1 MSSAHRSTGR
11 ARRLARPLALLLAA
25 ASIGGAATEASAAQ
39 SDDELAKVKSE
50 LEKTQSELGA
60 TRAQLEATR
69 EALEKLADKVDR
81 IESGASST
89 AGTEPSGPRIPP
101 VNADNPAISFVVDT
115 ALSTGN
121 LDPGYDFSLLSGE
134 LFISAPIDPF
144 LRGYASLNASSDEG
158 FGLEEAALITTSL
171 PWNLTVKG
179 GRFMADVGRMPH
191 WHNEQ
196 LPFVNRPE
204 SIERMF
210 GGETISEGAEF
221 TWLAPIDHYFR
232 ITAGLYNAIG
242 AENSEDL
249 FDNGFEGRRSFNE
262 LTWLV
267 RPSTYFDLSDTLNL
281 EIGGTYFTINQDSTR
296 SLFGVDATLRHQPGT
311 SGLYQGLVV
320 GSEWYWNSERF
331 GDIEEG
337 IDPDTGE
344 TIFGTQ
350 RFERNGGYAYVEA
363 FLGRNYSLG
372 VRGDYAENIV
382 GPSERQRTLSAF
394 ATWMPSEFQ
403 RLRLQGDAISQHG
416 VDGGDGYQITL
427 QWTGFL
433 GSHSHG
439 FAAR

>member
-1 MSSAHRSTGR
+1 MHSAIV
-11 ARRLARPLALLLAA
+11 ALLLAA
-25 ASIGGAATEASAAQ
+25 GALGIVSDASA
-39 SDDELAKVKSE
+39 SRHDDELAKVKAE

-60 TRAQLEATR
+60 TRAQLDATR
-69 EALEKLADKVDR
+69 EALETLADKVDR
-81 IESGASST
+81 IESGSGST
-89 AGTEPSGPRIPP
+89 ASAVPSGPRVAP

-121 LDPGYDFSLLSGE
+121 LDPGYDFALLSGE

-144 LRGYASLNASSDEG
+144 VRGYASLNASSDEG
-158 FGLEEAALITTSL
+158 FGLEEAALVTTSL

-179 GRFMADVGRMPH
+179 GRFMSDVGRMPH
-191 WHNEQ
+191 WHDEQ
-196 LPFVNRPE
+196 LPFTNRPE

-210 GGETISEGAEF
+210 GGETISEGAEI

-232 ITAGLYNAIG
+232 VTAGLYNAIG

-249 FDNGFEGRRSFNE
+249 FENGFDGQRSFDE

-281 EIGGTYFTINQDSTR
+281 EVGATYFTVNRDDTR
-296 SLFGVDATLRHQPGT
+296 NLFGADVTLRHQPGT
-311 SGLYQGLVV
+311 SGFYQGLVV

-331 GDIEEG
+331 DDIEQG

-344 TIFGTQ
+344 AIFGAQ
-350 RFERNGGYAYVEA
+350 RFRRNGGYAYAEA
-363 FLGRNYSLG
+363 FLGRRYSLG
-372 VRGDYAENIV
+372 VRGDYAENV
-382 GPSERQRTLSAF
+382 AGPAERQRTYSAF
-394 ATWMPSEFQ
+394 ATWLPSEFQ
-403 RLRLQGDAISQHG
+403 RLRLQADSIDRTDGD
-416 VDGGDGYQITL
+416 DGYQITL

>member
-1 MSSAHRSTGR
+1 MHSAIFETRR
-11 ARRLARPLALLLAA
+11 ARRFARCVATLFAA
-25 ASIGGAATEASAAQ
+25 AAFFGVATRATAAK
-39 SDDELAKVKSE
+39 SDDELAHVKAE

-60 TRAQLEATR
+60 TRAQLDATR
-69 EALEKLADKVDR
+69 KALEKLADKVDR
-81 IESGASST
+81 IESGSST
-89 AGTEPSGPRIPP
+89 TASVAPSGPRIAP

-115 ALSTGN
+115 ELSTGN
-121 LDPGYDFSLLSGE
+121 LDPGYNFSLQSGE

-144 LRGYASLNASSDEG
+144 VRGYASINGTSEEG
-158 FGLEEAALITTSL
+158 FGIEEAALVTTSL

-179 GRFMADVGRMPH
+179 GRFMSDVGRMPH

-204 SIERMF
+204 SIERIF
-210 GGETISEGAEF
+210 GGETISEGAEV
-221 TWLAPIDHYFR
+221 TWLAPIDHYVR
-232 ITAGLYNAIG
+232 VTTGLYNTIG
-242 AENSEDL
+242 AENSDAL
-249 FDNGFEGRRSFNE
+249 FNNGFHGSRSFNE

-281 EIGGTYFTINQDSTR
+281 EVGGTYFTVNQDSTR
-296 SLFGVDATLRHQPGT
+296 NLFGVDVTLRHQPGT
-311 SGLYQGLVV
+311 SGFYQGLVV

-331 GDIEEG
+331 SDIERG

-344 TIFGTQ
+344 AIFGSQ
-350 RFERNGGYAYVEA
+350 RFKRNGGYAYAEA
-363 FLGRNYSLG
+363 FFGRRYSIG
-372 VRGDYAENIV
+372 ARGDYAENIA
-382 GPSERQRTLSAF
+382 GSADRQRTLSAF

-403 RLRLQGDAISQHG
+403 RLRLQGDAISQ
-416 VDGGDGYQITL
+416 DGGEDGYQITL

>member
-1 MSSAHRSTGR
+1 VATLFATTTILGIAVR
-11 ARRLARPLALLLAA
+11 AT
-25 ASIGGAATEASAAQ
+25 ASKT
-39 SDDELAKVKSE
+39 DDELAHVRAE

-60 TRAQLEATR
+60 TRAQLDATR
-69 EALEKLADKVDR
+69 AALEKLADKVDR
-81 IESGASST
+81 IESGSST
-89 AGTEPSGPRIPP
+89 TASAAPSGPRIAP

-115 ALSTGN
+115 AFSTGSV
-121 LDPGYDFSLLSGE
+121 DPGYNFSLQSGE

-144 LRGYASLNASSDEG
+144 LRGYASLNGSSDEG
-158 FGLEEAALITTSL
+158 FGLEEAALVTTAL

-179 GRFMADVGRMPH
+179 GRFMSDVGRMPH

-204 SIERMF
+204 SIERIF

-221 TWLAPIDHYFR
+221 TWLAPIDHYLR
-232 ITAGLYNAIG
+232 VTAGLYNAIG
-242 AENSEDL
+242 AENSEEL
-249 FDNGFEGRRSFNE
+249 FDNGFDGQRSFNE

-267 RPSTYFDLSDTLNL
+267 HPSTYFDLSDTLNL
-281 EIGGTYFTINQDSTR
+281 EVGGTYFTVSQDSTR
-296 SLFGVDATLRHQPGT
+296 NLFGADVTLRHQPGT
-311 SGLYQGLVV
+311 SGLYQGLVI

-337 IDPDTGE
+337 TDPDTGE
-344 TIFGTQ
+344 PIFGTE
-350 RFERNGGYAYVEA
+350 RFNRNGGYAYAEA
-363 FLGRNYSLG
+363 FLGRQYSLG
-372 VRGDYAENIV
+372 VRGDYAENIA
-382 GPSERQRTLSAF
+382 GPADRQRTLSAF

-403 RLRLQGDAISQHG
+403 RLRLQGDAINQDG
-416 VDGGDGYQITL
+416 VDGDDGYQITL

>member
-1 MSSAHRSTGR
+1 VHSAI
-11 ARRLARPLALLLAA
+11 LALLLAA
-25 ASIGGAATEASAAQ
+25 GALGIVSDATAARH
-39 SDDELAKVKSE
+39 DDELARVKAE

-60 TRAQLEATR
+60 TRAQLDATR

-81 IESGASST
+81 IESGSGST
-89 AGTEPSGPRIPP
+89 ASAVPSGPRIAP

-144 LRGYASLNASSDEG
+144 VRGYASVNASSDEG
-158 FGLEEAALITTSL
+158 FGLEEAALVTTSL

-179 GRFMADVGRMPH
+179 GRFMSDVGRMPH

-196 LPFVNRPE
+196 LPFTNRPE
-204 SIERMF
+204 SIERIF
-210 GGETISEGAEF
+210 GGETISEGAEI

-232 ITAGLYNAIG
+232 VTAGLYNAIG
-242 AENSEDL
+242 AENSEEL
-249 FDNGFEGRRSFNE
+249 FENGFDGRRSFDE

-267 RPSTYFDLSDTLNL
+267 HPSTYFDLSDTLNL
-281 EIGGTYFTINQDSTR
+281 EVGATYFTVNRDSTR
-296 SLFGVDATLRHQPGT
+296 NLFGADVTLRHQPGT
-311 SGLYQGLVV
+311 SGFYQGFVV

-331 GDIEEG
+331 SDIEQG

-344 TIFGTQ
+344 AIFGTQ
-350 RFERNGGYAYVEA
+350 RFHRNGGYAYAEA
-363 FLGRNYSLG
+363 FLGRRYSIG
-372 VRGDYAENIV
+372 VRGDWAENIA
-382 GPSERQRTLSAF
+382 GSADRQQTLSAF

-416 VDGGDGYQITL
+416 GDDGYQITL

-439 FAAR
+439 FANR

>member
-1 MSSAHRSTGR
+1 VHSTNRRIGR
-11 ARRLARPLALLLAA
+11 ARRRARSVAMASALAA
-25 ASIGGAATEASAAQ
+25 LFCAAPRANANHP
-39 SDDELAKVKSE
+39 DVELEKVKAE

-60 TRAQLEATR
+60 TRTQLDATR
-69 EALEKLADKVDR
+69 AALDALAAKVDR
-81 IESGASST
+81 IESGSST
-89 AGTEPSGPRIPP
+89 TASATASAPRIAP

-115 ALSTGN
+115 EFSTGN
-121 LDPGYDFSLLSGE
+121 LDPGYNFSLQSGE

-144 LRGYASLNASSDEG
+144 LRGYASLNASSEEG

-204 SIERMF
+204 SIERIF
-210 GGETISEGAEF
+210 GGETISEGAEV

-232 ITAGLYNAIG
+232 VTTGLYNTIG
-242 AENSEDL
+242 AENTDDL
-249 FDNGFEGRRSFNE
+249 FDNGFDGRRSFNE

-281 EIGGTYFTINQDSTR
+281 EVGGTYFTVNQDNTR

-311 SGLYQGLVV
+311 SGFYQGLVL

-331 GDIEEG
+331 GDIAAG
-337 IDPDTGE
+337 TDPDTGDP
-344 TIFGTQ
+344 IFGSR
-350 RFERNGGYAYVEA
+350 RFKRNGGYGYAEV
-363 FLGRNYSLG
+363 FLGRRYSIG
-372 VRGDYAENIV
+372 VRGDYAENLA
-382 GPSERQRTLSAF
+382 GSADRQRTLSAF

-403 RLRLQGDAISQHG
+403 RLRLQADAVSQAEA
-416 VDGGDGYQITL
+416 DGYQITL